1 MEFYKR
7 VLKLHHFR
15 NLGRKSPTELLLNSS
30 FEKHGGLVILVG
42 ENNVGKSNVL
52 EALTIFNDADIKL
65 CSEEDYFKNHKKDTL
80 LSLEEETILD
90 RKITGF
96 SCVDLKIQTKEVNKG
111 LKELSKTL
119 ISYPFEKHVE
129 ALGEQCNNSVYI
141 PTNNNDYSKICTLV
155 SNFIN
160 LITSYN
166 SLGLFLHFYKEKL
179 KLSEFVTEYANAT
192 NNLFFKE
199 LIKHV
204 SGNSEW
210 IKNFCQCIKEIIKH
224 NTPDKKYNTDEFFVM
239 RQHKQNQLAKIY
251 SCFKKLSEGEIKPKD
266 VEYILKKLEE
276 LDKIF
281 KTTDFTKFT
290 PKTEALLNEQSQE
303 KLSEFVKEMIEKID
317 EKYPINENFK
327 QQFRTFR
334 LNIGNLKKEIKNSL
348 KNLDKIGEDFERKKE
363 RLIREIE
370 NDCKNQ
376 KVLKFNYDVLLDNIQ
391 QICKNYIA
399 SHAVNDVSKDI
410 KSMMCQLYLK
420 KIDLLVNSEIEQ
432 YRYND
437 FLESARKFLWE
448 DIKTLDEKSGV
459 HLFPKNIGEIKDKF
473 ETNKEKFKQSKNYS
487 EFAEYCREC
496 NPYTAFQN
504 LKNKVQFPLSGGL
517 SYKSYK
523 LVPTMKEY
531 KEPKITDNDFKAVLF
546 TCIDYSSL
554 SEFDQWDWFFRNS
567 LFRKMDF
574 HPNAIWNFFGSIL
587 KDGQALQIIMF
598 DKNND
603 LVIYDSEKSFNI
615 PKKYLQEIDQ
625 ELLKEIRQSKHLFP
639 IEVKRKYNNNVCQFE
654 FFKKDTSHLL
664 FKVNFTEILE
674 NLAEILEYNM
684 QLKIDSLITK
694 EFNKLLAIA
703 EDSSQNSYQLKI
715 HVRHNNK
722 FYDYSKKSTAYEIK
736 LEIHDCRKSHDHN
749 EPIILSQQSTGFQ
762 WAFNFMFGFLY
773 NVGSDFSFNKNI
785 IYVMDEPATHLSVP
799 ARKEFRRFL
808 KEYAHK
814 NHVTFVLATHDPF
827 LVDTDHLDE
836 IRIVEKETEGSV
848 IKNHFN
854 YPLNNAGK
862 DSDALDKIKRS
873 LGVGQHVFHNPQKHR
888 IIFVEGITDYCYLS
902 AFKLYFNERE
912 YKDNP
917 IPFTFLP
924 ISGLKNNPNDMEETI
939 KKLCKLD
946 NHPIVLTDDDRKC
959 VFNQKA
965 TSERFKKANEEMHDP
980 IRILQLSKCDENFK
994 QIEDCFSAN
1003 DRKKYAKN
1011 KQMELAM
1018 AFKTRLLYGEKDDV
1032 VSEET
1037 KKNFLKLF
1045 EWIKKECNNPT
1056 IKKEYIKFDYNTP
1069 RIIIER
1075 ILMFKK
1081 MCLSLIAISG
1091 VCVGA
1096 KDLDFKLDYR
1106 ATGGKLMGKMTDSSL
1121 LSITSM
1127 NDEPVVIKNLIV
1139 NRGNSCEATKKV
1151 EPKLGDKFK
1160 KEKLFD
1166 HELKYSQQIF
1176 YRLDCKPN
1184 QLLEVKIITDK
1195 GEYYHKFSK

>member
-15 NLGRKSPTELLLNSS
+15 NLGRNSATELLLNSS
-30 FEKHGGLVILVG
+30 FEKHGELVVLVG
-42 ENNVGKSNVL
+42 ENNVGKSNIL
-52 EALTIFNDADIKL
+52 EALKAFNDTDIKL
-65 CSEEDYFKNHKKDTL
+65 CNENDYFKAHESEDTVL
-80 LSLEEETILD
+80 NLEEETILD
-90 RKITGF
+90 HKITGF
-96 SCVDLKIQTKEVNKG
+96 SCVDLKIQTKEVSEG

-129 ALGEQCNNSVYI
+129 ALSEQCSNSVYI
-141 PTNNNDYSKICTLV
+141 PTNNNDYSNICTFV
-155 SNFIN
+155 NNFIN
-160 LITSYN
+160 LIASYN
-166 SLGLFLHFYKEKL
+166 LLESFLDFYKEKL
-179 KLSEFVTEYANAT
+179 KLSELVTEYANAT

-204 SGNSEW
+204 SGNSEG
-210 IKNFCQCIKEIIKH
+210 IKNFCQCIKEIIKR
-224 NTPDKKYNTDEFFVM
+224 NTPNKKYNTDEFFVM
-239 RQHKQNQLAKIY
+239 GQHKQNQLTKIY
-251 SCFKKLSEGEIKPKD
+251 SHFKKLSESEIKPQNED
-266 VEYILKKLEE
+266 ILKKLKG
-276 LDKIF
+276 LDEIF

-290 PKTEALLNEQSQE
+290 PETE
-303 KLSEFVKEMIEKID
+303 VKDIIKEID

-334 LNIGNLKKEIKNSL
+334 LNIGNLKKKIKNSL
-348 KNLDKIGEDFERKKE
+348 KYLEKTREDFERKKE

-376 KVLKFNYDVLLDNIQ
+376 KVLKFNYDVSLDNIQ

-420 KIDLLVNSEIEQ
+420 KIDLLVNSEIVR
-432 YRYND
+432 YRYSNL
-437 FLESARKFLWE
+437 FESTRKSLWE
-448 DIKTLDEKSGV
+448 NIKTLDNESGI

-473 ETNKEKFKQSKNYS
+473 EANKEKVKQSKNYS

-504 LKNKVQFPLSGGL
+504 LRNKVQFPLSGGL

-546 TCIDYSSL
+546 TCIDYSSP

-587 KDGQALQIIMF
+587 KDGQALQIMF
-598 DKNND
+598 DKNNN
-603 LVIYDSEKSFNI
+603 LEIYSIYNKSFVI

-625 ELLKEIRQSKHLFP
+625 ESLKEIRQSEFP
-639 IEVKRKYNNNVCQFE
+639 FNIEAKGECDNNVCQLE
-654 FFKKDTSHLL
+654 FFNNKSSLL
-664 FKVNFTEILE
+664 FKVNFTKILE

-703 EDSSQNSYQLKI
+703 EYSSQDSYQLKI

-736 LEIHDCRKSHDHN
+736 LEIHDCRKSDNQN

-773 NVGSDFSFNKNI
+773 NWGSHFSLNKNI
-785 IYVMDEPATHLSVP
+785 IYVMDEPATPLSVP

-827 LVDTDHLDE
+827 LVDMDHLDE
-836 IRIVEKETEGSV
+836 IRIVEKETESSV

-854 YPLNNAGK
+854 YPLDDAGK

-912 YKDNP
+912 YKDNH
-917 IPFTFLP
+917 IHFTFLP

-939 KKLCKLD
+939 QKLCELD
-946 NHPIVLTDDDRKC
+946 NNPIVLTDDDRKC
-959 VFNQKA
+959 DSDQNA
-965 TSERFKKANEEMHDP
+965 TSERFKNANEEMHDP
-980 IRILQLSKCDENFK
+980 ITILQLSKCDENFK

-1018 AFKTRLLYGEKDDV
+1018 AFKTRLLYGGKDDV

-1069 RIIIER
+1069 Q
-1075 ILMFKK
+1075 IL
-1081 MCLSLIAISG
+1081 
-1091 VCVGA
+1091 
-1096 KDLDFKLDYR
+1096 
-1106 ATGGKLMGKMTDSSL
+1106 
-1121 LSITSM
+1121 
-1127 NDEPVVIKNLIV
+1127 
-1139 NRGNSCEATKKV
+1139 
-1151 EPKLGDKFK
+1151 
-1160 KEKLFD
+1160 
-1166 HELKYSQQIF
+1166 
-1176 YRLDCKPN
+1176 
-1184 QLLEVKIITDK
+1184 
-1195 GEYYHKFSK
+1195 

>member
-1 MEFYKR
+1 MKFYKR

-15 NLGRKSPTELLLNSS
+15 NLGRKSPTKLLLNSS
-30 FEKHGGLVILVG
+30 FDEKHGGLVVLVG

-65 CSEEDYFKNHKKDTL
+65 CSENDYFKAHEKDSL

-90 RKITGF
+90 HKITNF
-96 SCVDLKIQTKEVNKG
+96 SCVDLRIQTEEIGEG

-129 ALGEQCNNSVYI
+129 ALSEQCSNSVYI
-141 PTNNNDYSKICTLV
+141 PTNNNDYSNICTLV
-155 SNFIN
+155 SDFIN

-179 KLSEFVTEYANAT
+179 KLSELVAEYANAT

-204 SGNSEW
+204 SGNSEG
-210 IKNFCQCIKEIIKH
+210 IKNFCQCVKEIKKC

-239 RQHKQNQLAKIY
+239 GQHKQNQLEKIY
-251 SCFKKLSEGEIKPKD
+251 SCFKKLSEGEIKPQNED
-266 VEYILKKLEE
+266 ILKKLKS
-276 LDKIF
+276 LDEIF
-281 KTTDFTKFT
+281 KTTEFTKFT
-290 PKTEALLNEQSQE
+290 SETE
-303 KLSEFVKEMIEKID
+303 VKDIIKEID

-334 LNIGNLKKEIKNSL
+334 LNIGNLKKKIKNSL
-348 KNLDKIGEDFERKKE
+348 KYLEKTREDFERNKE
-363 RLIREIE
+363 SWIKEIG

-376 KVLKFNYDVLLDNIQ
+376 KVLEFNYDVLLDNIQ
-391 QICKNYIA
+391 QICKKYIA

-420 KIDLLVNSEIEQ
+420 KIDLLVNSEIVR
-432 YRYND
+432 YRYSNL
-437 FLESARKFLWE
+437 FESTRKSLWE
-448 DIKTLDEKSGV
+448 NIKTLDNESGI

-473 ETNKEKFKQSKNYS
+473 EANKEKVKQSKNYF

-504 LKNKVQFPLSGGL
+504 LRNKVQFPLSGGL

-523 LVPTMKEY
+523 LVPIMKEY
-531 KEPKITDNDFKAVLF
+531 KEPKITDNDLKTALF
-546 TCIDYSSL
+546 TLFDYSSP
-554 SEFDQWDWFFRNS
+554 SEFDQSDWFFRNS

-574 HPNAIWNFFGSIL
+574 HPNAIWNFFGRIL

-625 ELLKEIRQSKHLFP
+625 ELLKEIRQSEFP
-639 IEVKRKYNNNVCQFE
+639 FNIEAKGECDNNVCQFE

-674 NLAEILEYNM
+674 NIAEILEYNM
-684 QLKIDSLITK
+684 QLKIDSLIAK
-694 EFNKLLAIA
+694 EFNELLAIDQ
-703 EDSSQNSYQLKI
+703 DSPQDSPQDSYQLKI

-722 FYDYSKKSTAYEIK
+722 LPREKSAAYEIK

-773 NVGSDFSFNKNI
+773 NAGSNFSLNKNI
-785 IYVMDEPATHLSVP
+785 IYVMDEPAIHLSVP
-799 ARKEFRRFL
+799 ARKEFRKFL

-814 NHVTFVLATHDPF
+814 NHVTFVVATHDPF

-836 IRIVEKETEGSV
+836 IRIVEKETEGSA
-848 IKNHFN
+848 IKNSFN
-854 YPLNNAGK
+854 YPLNNASK

-912 YKDNP
+912 FKDNP

-939 KKLCKLD
+939 KKLCELD

-965 TSERFKKANEEMHDP
+965 TSERFKRANEEMHDP
-980 IRILQLSKCDENFK
+980 ITILQLSDCDRHFK
-994 QIEDCFSAN
+994 QIEDCFSTN

-1011 KQMELAM
+1011 KRMELAM
-1018 AFKTRLLYGEKDDV
+1018 AFKTKLLYGGKDAVEKQ
-1032 VSEET
+1032 T
-1037 KKNFLKLF
+1037 KRNFLKLF
-1045 EWIKKECNNPT
+1045 KWI
-1056 IKKEYIKFDYNTP
+1056 
-1069 RIIIER
+1069 
-1075 ILMFKK
+1075 
-1081 MCLSLIAISG
+1081 AW
-1091 VCVGA
+1091 
-1096 KDLDFKLDYR
+1096 
-1106 ATGGKLMGKMTDSSL
+1106 ATNL
-1121 LSITSM
+1121 
-1127 NDEPVVIKNLIV
+1127 IKN
-1139 NRGNSCEATKKV
+1139 
-1151 EPKLGDKFK
+1151 
-1160 KEKLFD
+1160 
-1166 HELKYSQQIF
+1166 
-1176 YRLDCKPN
+1176 
-1184 QLLEVKIITDK
+1184 
-1195 GEYYHKFSK
+1195 

>member
-1 MEFYKR
+1 M
-7 VLKLHHFR
+7 KLHHFR
-15 NLGRKSPTELLLNSS
+15 NLDRKSPTELLLNSS
-30 FEKHGGLVILVG
+30 FENKHGGLVVLVG

-52 EALTIFNDADIKL
+52 EALKIFNDADIKL
-65 CSEEDYFKNHKKDTL
+65 CNEEDYFKNHKKDTL
-80 LSLEEETILD
+80 LSLEEEAILD
-90 RKITGF
+90 HKITDF
-96 SCVDLKIQTKEVNKG
+96 SCVDLKIQSKEVNKG
-111 LKELSKTL
+111 LKELSKIL

-210 IKNFCQCIKEIIKH
+210 IKNFCQCIKEIKKC

-239 RQHKQNQLAKIY
+239 GQHKQNQLAKIY
-251 SCFKKLSEGEIKPKD
+251 SYFKKLSEGEIKPQNED
-266 VEYILKKLEE
+266 ILKKLKS
-276 LDKIF
+276 LDEIF

-290 PKTEALLNEQSQE
+290 PETE
-303 KLSEFVKEMIEKID
+303 VKDIIKEID

-334 LNIGNLKKEIKNSL
+334 LNIGNLKKKIKNSL
-348 KNLDKIGEDFERKKE
+348 KYLEKTREDFERKKE
-363 RLIREIE
+363 SLIREIE
-370 NDCKNQ
+370 YYCKNQ
-376 KVLKFNYDVLLDNIQ
+376 KTLEFDYDVLLDNIQ
-391 QICKNYIA
+391 QICKKYIA
-399 SHAVNDVSKDI
+399 SHVVNDASKDV
-410 KSMMCQLYLK
+410 KYMMCQFYLK
-420 KIDLLVNSEIEQ
+420 QIDLLFNSEIVRH
-432 YRYND
+432 RYSKL
-437 FLESARKFLWE
+437 FESARISLWE
-448 DIKTLDEKSGV
+448 SIKTLDETSNAR
-459 HLFPKNIGEIKDKF
+459 LFPKNVDEIKDKF

-496 NPYTAFQN
+496 NPYTAFQK
-504 LKNKVQFPLSGGL
+504 LRNKVQFPLSGGL

-546 TCIDYSSL
+546 TCIDYSSP

-615 PKKYLQEIDQ
+615 PKKYLQERDQ
-625 ELLKEIRQSKHLFP
+625 REIKRSEYLST
-639 IEVKRKYNNNVCQFE
+639 EVKGECSNNICQFE
-654 FFKKDTSHLL
+654 FFNDKSSLL

-694 EFNKLLAIA
+694 EFNRLLAIA
-703 EDSSQNSYQLKI
+703 EDSPQDSYQLKI
-715 HVRHNNK
+715 RVRHNNK

-736 LEIHDCRKSHDHN
+736 LEVYDCRKSHDHN

-773 NVGSDFSFNKNI
+773 NWGSDFSFNHNI
-785 IYVMDEPATHLSVP
+785 IYVMDEPATPLSVP

-854 YPLNNAGK
+854 YPLDDAGRN
-862 DSDALDKIKRS
+862 SDALDKIKRS

-888 IIFVEGITDYCYLS
+888 IVFVEGITDYCYLS

-912 YKDNP
+912 FKDNP

-939 KKLCKLD
+939 QKLCELD
-946 NHPIVLTDDDRKC
+946 NNPIVLTDDDRKC
-959 VFNQKA
+959 DFDQNA
-965 TSERFKKANEEMHDP
+965 TSKRFKKANEDLGNP
-980 IRILQLSKCDENFK
+980 ITILQLSKCDEHFK

-1011 KQMELAM
+1011 KRMELAM
-1018 AFKTRLLYGEKDDV
+1018 AFKTRLLYGGKDAIEKQ
-1032 VSEET
+1032 T
-1037 KKNFLKLF
+1037 KRNFLKLF
-1045 EWIKKECNNPT
+1045 KWI
-1056 IKKEYIKFDYNTP
+1056 
-1069 RIIIER
+1069 
-1075 ILMFKK
+1075 
-1081 MCLSLIAISG
+1081 AW
-1091 VCVGA
+1091 
-1096 KDLDFKLDYR
+1096 
-1106 ATGGKLMGKMTDSSL
+1106 ATNL
-1121 LSITSM
+1121 
-1127 NDEPVVIKNLIV
+1127 IKN
-1139 NRGNSCEATKKV
+1139 
-1151 EPKLGDKFK
+1151 
-1160 KEKLFD
+1160 
-1166 HELKYSQQIF
+1166 
-1176 YRLDCKPN
+1176 
-1184 QLLEVKIITDK
+1184 
-1195 GEYYHKFSK
+1195 

>member
-1 MEFYKR
+1 MKLYKR
-7 VLKLHHFR
+7 VLKLHQFR
-15 NLGRKSPTELLLNSS
+15 NLGKNLPTELLLNSG
-30 FEKHGGLVILVG
+30 FEKHGELVILVG
-42 ENNVGKSNVL
+42 ENNVGKSNIL
-52 EALTIFNDADIKL
+52 EALKAFNDTDIKL
-65 CSEEDYFKNHKKDTL
+65 CNEKDYFKAHEKDSL
-80 LSLEEETILD
+80 LSLEEEAILD
-90 RKITGF
+90 HKITGF
-96 SCVDLKIQTKEVNKG
+96 SCVDLKIQSKEVNKG
-111 LKELSKTL
+111 LKKLSKTL

-129 ALGEQCNNSVYI
+129 ALGEQCSNSIYI
-141 PTNNNDYSKICTLV
+141 PTNNNDYSNICTLV
-155 SNFIN
+155 SDFIN

-179 KLSEFVTEYANAT
+179 KLSELVTKYADAT

-210 IKNFCQCIKEIIKH
+210 IKNFCQCIKKIIKR

-239 RQHKQNQLAKIY
+239 GQHKQNQLAKIY
-251 SCFKKLSEGEIKPKD
+251 SYFKKLSEGEIKPQNED
-266 VEYILKKLEE
+266 ILKKLKS
-276 LDKIF
+276 LDEIF

-290 PKTEALLNEQSQE
+290 PETE
-303 KLSEFVKEMIEKID
+303 VKDIIKEID

-334 LNIGNLKKEIKNSL
+334 LNIGNLKKKIKNSL
-348 KNLDKIGEDFERKKE
+348 KYLEKTREDFERKKE

-399 SHAVNDVSKDI
+399 SHVVSDESKDI

-473 ETNKEKFKQSKNYS
+473 EANKEKVKQSKNYS

-504 LKNKVQFPLSGGL
+504 LRNKVQFPLSGGL

-531 KEPKITDNDFKAVLF
+531 KEPKITDNDLKTALL
-546 TCIDYSSL
+546 TRLDYSSP
-554 SEFDQWDWFFRNS
+554 SEFDQSDWFFRNS

-574 HPNAIWNFFGSIL
+574 HPNTIWNTFGKIL
-587 KDGQALQIIMF
+587 NYKNFDQKDLKYEQALEIMF

-615 PKKYLQEIDQ
+615 PEKYLQEIDQ
-625 ELLKEIRQSKHLFP
+625 ESLKEIRQSKHLFP
-639 IEVKRKYNNNVCQFE
+639 IEVKRKYNNNNNVCQFE

-694 EFNKLLAIA
+694 EFNRLLAIA
-703 EDSSQNSYQLKI
+703 EDSPQDSYQLKI

-722 FYDYSKKSTAYEIK
+722 FLREKCTAYEIK
-736 LEIHDCRKSHDHN
+736 LEICDCRKSDN
-749 EPIILSQQSTGFQ
+749 QKPIILSQQSAGFQ
-762 WAFNFMFGFLY
+762 WAFNFVFGFLY
-773 NVGSDFSFNKNI
+773 NVGSNFSFNKNI

-799 ARKEFRRFL
+799 ARKEFRKFL

-814 NHVTFVLATHDPF
+814 HNTTFVLATHDPF

-836 IRIVEKETEGSV
+836 IRIVEKETEGSA
-848 IKNHFN
+848 IKNNFN
-854 YPLNNAGK
+854 YSLKNDASRN
-862 DSDALDKIKRS
+862 SDALDKIKRS
-873 LGVGQHVFHNPQKHR
+873 FGVDQHVFHNPQKHR
-888 IIFVEGITDYCYLS
+888 IIFVEGTTDYCYLS

-912 YKDNP
+912 SKNNP

-924 ISGLKNNPNDMEETI
+924 ISGLKANPKDMQKTI

-946 NHPIVLTDDDRKC
+946 NNPIVLIDDDRKC
-959 VFNQKA
+959 DFDQNA
-965 TSERFKKANEEMHDP
+965 NSEQFKRANEEMPDP
-980 IRILQLSKCDENFK
+980 ITILQLSSCDENFK

-1003 DRKKYAKN
+1003 DREKYAKN
-1011 KQMELAM
+1011 KCMELAM
-1018 AFKTRLLYGEKDDV
+1018 AFKIRLLYSEEDDV
-1032 VSEET
+1032 VDEKT
-1037 KKNFLKLF
+1037 KNNFKKLF
-1045 EWIKKECNNPT
+1045 EWITKECN
-1056 IKKEYIKFDYNTP
+1056 
-1069 RIIIER
+1069 
-1075 ILMFKK
+1075 
-1081 MCLSLIAISG
+1081 
-1091 VCVGA
+1091 
-1096 KDLDFKLDYR
+1096 
-1106 ATGGKLMGKMTDSSL
+1106 DS
-1121 LSITSM
+1121 
-1127 NDEPVVIKNLIV
+1127 KN
-1139 NRGNSCEATKKV
+1139 G
-1151 EPKLGDKFK
+1151 
-1160 KEKLFD
+1160 
-1166 HELKYSQQIF
+1166 LK
-1176 YRLDCKPN
+1176 N
-1184 QLLEVKIITDK
+1184 NA
-1195 GEYYHKFSK
+1195 

>member
-15 NLGRKSPTELLLNSS
+15 NLGRKSPAKLLLNSS
-30 FEKHGGLVILVG
+30 FENKHGGLVVLVG

-52 EALTIFNDADIKL
+52 EALKAFNDTDIKL
-65 CSEEDYFKNHKKDTL
+65 CNENDCFKAHESEDTVL
-80 LSLEEETILD
+80 NLEEETIRNNETID
-90 RKITGF
+90 F
-96 SCVDLKIQTKEVNKG
+96 SCVDLKIQSKEVNKG

-129 ALGEQCNNSVYI
+129 ALSEQCSNSVYI
-141 PTNNNDYSKICTLV
+141 PTNNNDYSNICTLV

-179 KLSEFVTEYANAT
+179 KLSELVTEYANTT

-199 LIKHV
+199 LIKYV
-204 SGNSEW
+204 SGNSKG
-210 IKNFCQCIKEIIKH
+210 IKTFCQCIKEIIKH

-239 RQHKQNQLAKIY
+239 GQHKQNQLAKIY
-251 SCFKKLSEGEIKPKD
+251 SYFKKLSEGEIKPQNED
-266 VEYILKKLEE
+266 ILKKLKS
-276 LDKIF
+276 LDEIF

-290 PKTEALLNEQSQE
+290 PETE
-303 KLSEFVKEMIEKID
+303 VKDIIKEID

-334 LNIGNLKKEIKNSL
+334 LNIGNLKKKIKNSL
-348 KNLDKIGEDFERKKE
+348 KYLDKIREDFERKKE

-459 HLFPKNIGEIKDKF
+459 HLFPKNLKEIKEKF
-473 ETNKEKFKQSKNYS
+473 ETNKEKFKQSKNVY

-496 NPYTAFQN
+496 NPYTAFN
-504 LKNKVQFPLSGGL
+504 FHLNINNGL
-517 SYKSYK
+517 SHQFEKF
-523 LVPTMKEY
+523 VPIMKEY
-531 KEPKITDNDFKAVLF
+531 KEPKITDNDLEAISTKETGLA
-546 TCIDYSSL
+546 SQL
-554 SEFDQWDWFFRNS
+554 SGHWFFQLS
-567 LFRKMDF
+567 LFNKTNF
-574 HPNAIWNFFGSIL
+574 NPNKIWIPLEFNKRSKI
-587 KDGQALQIIMF
+587 KF
-598 DKNND
+598 DKD
-603 LVIYDSEKSFNI
+603 LEIYFDSHGSFNI
-615 PKKYLQEIDQ
+615 SKKYLQEIDQ
-625 ELLKEIRQSKHLFP
+625 ESLKKIKQSKDFFP
-639 IEVKRKYNNNVCQFE
+639 IQKIESKHDNNDILQLE
-654 FFKKDTSHLL
+654 FFENDTSFL
-664 FKVNFTEILE
+664 FAKGSF
-674 NLAEILEYNM
+674 AEILEYNM

-694 EFNKLLAIA
+694 EFNELLAIDQ
-703 EDSSQNSYQLKI
+703 DSPQDSYQLKI

-722 FYDYSKKSTAYEIK
+722 LSEEKEYTAYEIK
-736 LEIHDCRKSHDHN
+736 LEVYDCRKSHDQN

-854 YPLNNAGK
+854 YPLNNASK

-912 YKDNP
+912 FKDNP

-924 ISGLKNNPNDMEETI
+924 ISGLKNNPNEMKETI
-939 KKLCKLD
+939 KKLCELD

-959 VFNQKA
+959 DSDQNA
-965 TSERFKKANEEMHDP
+965 TSERFKRANEEMHDP
-980 IRILQLSKCDENFK
+980 IKILQLSKCDENFK

-1018 AFKTRLLYGEKDDV
+1018 AFKASLLYSGKDDV
-1032 VSEET
+1032 MSEET

-1045 EWIKKECNNPT
+1045 EWIKKECNNQT

-1069 RIIIER
+1069 QIIIER

-1081 MCLSLIAISG
+1081 MCLSLLMISG

-1151 EPKLGDKFK
+1151 EPKFGDKFK

>member
-7 VLKLHHFR
+7 VLKLHQFR
-15 NLGRKSPTELLLNSS
+15 NFGRKSPTELLLNSS
-30 FEKHGGLVILVG
+30 FENKHGGLVVLVG

-52 EALTIFNDADIKL
+52 EALTIFNDADVKL
-65 CSEEDYFKNHKKDTL
+65 CSENDCFKAHEKDSL

-96 SCVDLKIQTKEVNKG
+96 SCVDLRIQSKEISCN

-129 ALGEQCNNSVYI
+129 ALGEQCSNFVSI
-141 PTNNNDYSKICTLV
+141 PINNDDYSNICTFV
-155 SNFIN
+155 NDFIN

-179 KLSEFVTEYANAT
+179 KLSELVTKYADAT
-192 NNLFFKE
+192 NNLLFKE

-204 SGNSEW
+204 SGNSEG

-317 EKYPINENFK
+317 EKYPINEKFK

-334 LNIGNLKKEIKNSL
+334 LNIGNLKKKIKNSL
-348 KNLDKIGEDFERKKE
+348 KYLEKTREDFERKKE

-391 QICKNYIA
+391 QICKKYIA
-399 SHAVNDVSKDI
+399 SHVVSDESKDM
-410 KSMMCQLYLK
+410 KYMMCQFYLK

-432 YRYND
+432 YRYSD

-473 ETNKEKFKQSKNYS
+473 EANKEKVKQSKNYF

-504 LKNKVQFPLSGGL
+504 LRNKVQFPLSGGL

-546 TCIDYSSL
+546 TCIDYSSP
-554 SEFDQWDWFFRNS
+554 SEFNQSDWFFRNS

-574 HPNAIWNFFGSIL
+574 YPNTIWNFFGSIL
-587 KDGQALQIIMF
+587 KDDQALQMIMF

-603 LVIYDSEKSFNI
+603 LVIYNSEKSFNI

-625 ELLKEIRQSKHLFP
+625 ESLKEIRQSEFP
-639 IEVKRKYNNNVCQFE
+639 FNIEAKGECDNNVCQLE
-654 FFKKDTSHLL
+654 FFNNKSSLL

-684 QLKIDSLITK
+684 QLKIDSSITK
-694 EFNKLLAIA
+694 EFNRLLAIA
-703 EDSSQNSYQLKI
+703 EDSPQDSYQLKI

-722 FYDYSKKSTAYEIK
+722 LSEEKEYTAYEIK
-736 LEIHDCRKSHDHN
+736 LEIHDCRKSDNQN

-773 NVGSDFSFNKNI
+773 NWGSHFSLNKNI
-785 IYVMDEPATHLSVP
+785 IYIMDEPATHLSAP
-799 ARKEFRRFL
+799 SRKEFRRFL

-814 NHVTFVLATHDPF
+814 NHVTFVVATHDPF

-836 IRIVEKETEGSV
+836 IRIVEKETEDSV

-902 AFKLYFNERE
+902 AFKLYLCYKE

-924 ISGLKNNPNDMEETI
+924 ISGLKNNPNDMKETI
-939 KKLCKLD
+939 KKLCELD

-959 VFNQKA
+959 IFNQKA
-965 TSERFKKANEEMHDP
+965 TSERFKRANEEMHDP
-980 IRILQLSKCDENFK
+980 ITILQLSDCDRHFK

-1018 AFKTRLLYGEKDDV
+1018 AFKTRLLYGGKDDV
-1032 VSEET
+1032 MSEET
-1037 KKNFLKLF
+1037 KKNFLYLF
-1045 EWIKKECNNPT
+1045 EWIKK
-1056 IKKEYIKFDYNTP
+1056 
-1069 RIIIER
+1069 R
-1075 ILMFKK
+1075 
-1081 MCLSLIAISG
+1081 
-1091 VCVGA
+1091 V
-1096 KDLDFKLDYR
+1096 
-1106 ATGGKLMGKMTDSSL
+1106 
-1121 LSITSM
+1121 
-1127 NDEPVVIKNLIV
+1127 
-1139 NRGNSCEATKKV
+1139 
-1151 EPKLGDKFK
+1151 
-1160 KEKLFD
+1160 
-1166 HELKYSQQIF
+1166 
-1176 YRLDCKPN
+1176 
-1184 QLLEVKIITDK
+1184 
-1195 GEYYHKFSK
+1195 